1 MLSNYTNETLHISK
15 FIRAHEKF
23 LRMSNYWASSN
34 PRNCFVFFTTMP
46 HKAKLSQWITLKK
59 SFPAWCVRA
68 DADARQLWH
77 ILSSSLMHPLHQF
90 CICIVPFVL
99 AFIVY
104 VGQSVDQSLSTHD
117 NKETEEWPNKC
128 NWYCDGNLYFRTD
141 SKGNLTSTRLF
152 WKFFIHTKRS
162 RKTLRRLPCRELHCL
177 NKRYNFIIFLSFW
190 KLKVAFHLL
199 SDVLHQY
206 QAMMLTGLTF
216 SSVMQGCH

>member
-1 MLSNYTNETLHISK
+1 MLVSSDRYPRPARHIHCIS
-15 FIRAHEKF
+15 
-23 LRMSNYWASSN
+23 
-34 PRNCFVFFTTMP
+34 FTF
-46 HKAKLSQWITLKK
+46 AL
-59 SFPAWCVRA
+59 FPLFWPA
-68 DADARQLWH
+68 L
-77 ILSSSLMHPLHQF
+77 
-90 CICIVPFVL
+90 
-99 AFIVY
+99 Y
-104 VGQSVDQSLSTHD
+104 NVGQSVNQSLSTHD
-117 NKETEEWPNKC
+117 NKETEGWANNC

-216 SSVMQGCH
+216 SSVMC

>member
-1 MLSNYTNETLHISK
+1 MPSNYTNETLHISK

-23 LRMSNYWASSN
+23 LRMSDYRASSY
-34 PRNCFVFFTTMP
+34 PRHCFVFFTTVP
-46 HKAKLSQWITLKK
+46 HKAKLSQWITLEK

-68 DADARQLWH
+68 DVDARQLWH
-77 ILSSSLMHPLHQF
+77 VPSSSLKHPLHQF
-90 CICIVPFVL
+90 CVCIVRFVL
-99 AFIVY
+99 ACTVY
-104 VGQSVDQSLSTHD
+104 VGQSVNQSLSTHD